1 MSRTPARRNLLP
13 ILLAIAAAASA
24 CRPPDAEPT
33 GKALYLTYCASC
45 HGARGEGNE
54 GPALGNPALLR
65 HATDHYLVETIRR
78 GRRGT
83 SMPAFSA
90 ASPTHRLL
98 GDREIESIVTFMRT
112 WEGSS

>member
-45 HGARGEGNE
+45 HGAAGAGD
-54 GPALGNPALLR
+54 GPLAASLAKPPSDLR
-65 HATDHYLVETIRR
+65 RLAQRNQGRFDERAVMAPSATDQ
-78 GRRGT
+78 
-83 SMPAFSA
+83 
-90 ASPTHRLL
+90 
-98 GDREIESIVTFMRT
+98 
-112 WEGSS
+112 